1 MQVTHIT
8 TEQTWHGGI
17 MYPSYIPL
25 FYMLILALV
34 AAGSMLVGV
43 HILGPRRHTYV
54 KNSIPYESGLDPV
67 AEGRMRFD
75 VKFYL
80 VAILFV
86 VFDLEVVYFY
96 PWAMVF
102 RTLLNE
108 GMTAFYA
115 MLVFTLTLVVGLVY
129 EWKKGALDWK

>member
-1 MQVTHIT
+1 
-8 TEQTWHGGI
+8 
-17 MYPSYIPL
+17 
-25 FYMLILALV
+25 
-34 AAGSMLVGV
+34 
-43 HILGPRRHTYV
+43 YV

-75 VKFYL
+75 VKFHL

-108 GMTAFYA
+108 GMTSFYA